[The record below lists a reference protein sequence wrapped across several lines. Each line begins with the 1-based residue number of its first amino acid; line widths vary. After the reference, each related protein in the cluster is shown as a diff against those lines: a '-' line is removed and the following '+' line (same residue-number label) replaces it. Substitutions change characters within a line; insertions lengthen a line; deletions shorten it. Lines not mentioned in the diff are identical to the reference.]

1 MYEGRASYGMGMWRG
16 RAEERDSERRVTV
29 DATQLSTLPGPPT
42 SRARQKAKRGRPG
55 CNQSPPQSPPHSY
68 LLSTACYPSPRR
80 ARVRSVLGHCSAL
93 AAAMA
98 LQAPSLMRAPAPQ
111 RSAPPRPS
119 FSAPWSLRL
128 PAPARRRVA
137 TAPRITM
144 RVASKQAY
152 ICRDCG
158 WVSHSHPSGRGAAL
172 YFARARRAAAL
183 ACRAVARPAR
193 MHAAVP
199 VLVPDL
205 LPLSVRFLLQVHLQ
219 RQDAVRQAG

>member
-1 MYEGRASYGMGMWRG
+1 
-16 RAEERDSERRVTV
+16 
-29 DATQLSTLPGPPT
+29 
-42 SRARQKAKRGRPG
+42 
-55 CNQSPPQSPPHSY
+55 
-68 LLSTACYPSPRR
+68 
-80 ARVRSVLGHCSAL
+80 
-93 AAAMA
+93 MA
-98 LQAPSLMRAPAPQ
+98 LQAPSLMRAPAAQ

-137 TAPRITM
+137 TAARITM

-158 WVSHSHPSGRGAAL
+158 WVSHSHPSGRGGAAL

-183 ACRAVARPAR
+183 ALACRAVACPAR

-205 LPLSVRFLLQVHLQ
+205 LPLSVFL
-219 RQDAVRQAG
+219 AAGTSTTTGRRSTSWLTTTSALFVELRREGSDPTSQQSPRTRTPPMPERRGRRS

>member
-1 MYEGRASYGMGMWRG
+1 
-16 RAEERDSERRVTV
+16 
-29 DATQLSTLPGPPT
+29 
-42 SRARQKAKRGRPG
+42 
-55 CNQSPPQSPPHSY
+55 
-68 LLSTACYPSPRR
+68 
-80 ARVRSVLGHCSAL
+80 
-93 AAAMA
+93 MA
-98 LQAPSLMRAPAPQ
+98 LQAPSLMRAPAAQ

-137 TAPRITM
+137 TAARITM

-158 WVSHSHPSGRGAAL
+158 WVSHSHPSGRGA
-172 YFARARRAAAL
+172 FARARRAAAL
-183 ACRAVARPAR
+183 ALACRAVACPAR

-205 LPLSVRFLLQVHLQ
+205 LPLSVCFLLQVHLQ

>member
-1 MYEGRASYGMGMWRG
+1 MGMWRG

-55 CNQSPPQSPPHSY
+55 CNQSPPHPILISSPP
-68 LLSTACYPSPRR
+68 LAIRR
-80 ARVRSVLGHCSAL
+80 LAARAYVRSVLGHCSAL

-98 LQAPSLMRAPAPQ
+98 LQAPSLMRAPAAQ

-137 TAPRITM
+137 TAARITM

-172 YFARARRAAAL
+172 YFARACRAAAL
-183 ACRAVARPAR
+183 ACRAVACPA
-193 MHAAVP
+193 
-199 VLVPDL
+199 L
-205 LPLSVRFLLQVHLQ
+205 LGCMLPCPCSCLICCLCPCFLLQVHLQ